1 MNQHLRGA
9 HFLVFF
15 FAFVAGCVA
24 HGAQGVAP
32 REPINV
38 SATVEKIC
46 AGCDTADLVNGGA
59 VVWDV
64 VTVRVTSPEALSG
77 TMIAVRVLLEGDG
90 VAQREKVYPLSSSIG
105 FVATKAAIDA
115 RKVLLHLSDISAAN

>member
-1 MNQHLRGA
+1 MNQRLHGV
-9 HFLVFF
+9 HFLMFS
-15 FAFVAGCVA
+15 FALLVGCA
-24 HGAQGVAP
+24 AYGAQEAMP
-32 REPINV
+32 REPVNV
-38 SATVEKIC
+38 SGTVEKIC

-64 VTVRVTSPEALSG
+64 VIVRVTSPEVLSG
-77 TMIAVRVLLEGDG
+77 TTITVRVLLEGDG

-115 RKVLLHLSDISAAN
+115 RKVMLHLSDISAAN